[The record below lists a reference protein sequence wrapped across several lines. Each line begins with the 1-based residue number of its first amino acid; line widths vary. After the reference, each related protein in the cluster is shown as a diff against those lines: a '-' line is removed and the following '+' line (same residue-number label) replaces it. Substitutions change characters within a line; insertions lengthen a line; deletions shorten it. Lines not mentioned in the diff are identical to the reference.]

1 MTAISF
7 RGGLRGA
14 LRLASVSALAL
25 SLGAAAV
32 SAETIRWARVG
43 DSLTMDPHSQNEGP
57 THTLAHH
64 IYETLVGRA
73 TDGSLTPRL
82 ATEWGISPDDSTVWV
97 FKLREGVTFHDGTAL
112 TAEDVVFSL
121 NRARGETS
129 DMKGLHAGVVEV
141 TAPDAMTVH
150 IKTEGPAPLYV
161 QNLTNTF
168 IMSKAWAEANG
179 AVEAQDFAAGEESY
193 AVRNAN
199 GTGPYMLVERE
210 PEVRT
215 VLQVFEGHW
224 DEAPQVT
231 EIIYTPI
238 AEAATR
244 VAALL
249 SGEVDIVQDVPV
261 QDIQRLEQT
270 DGIKVEF
277 GPENRTIFFAYDM
290 GSEDLLTASVEGN
303 PFANPLVREAM
314 HLAVD
319 RDAIRQVVMRGQ
331 SLPTGV
337 TMPPF
342 VNGWTEELDAYGAP
356 DIERAQALMAEA
368 GYADGF
374 SVDLHTPNDRY
385 LNDEAISQAL
395 VGMLARIGINVNLV
409 SQTRSM
415 HFPLIQ
421 NRETDFYL
429 LGWGVPTFDSQYV
442 FDFLVHTTEDARGGW
457 NGSRYSNPE
466 VDALIKAMA
475 VETDLDARNE
485 MIAQVWAQLQADR
498 VFLPIHNQTL
508 AYAMRDGINLPVHPE
523 NQPSMADVT
532 FD

>member
-1 MTAISF
+1 MTAINT
-7 RGGLRGA
+7 RGGLLGA
-14 LRLASVSALAL
+14 LRVASASAVVLAL
-25 SLGAAAV
+25 GLAAA

-43 DSLTMDPHSQNEGP
+43 DALTLDPHSQNEGP

-64 IYETLVGRA
+64 IYETLVRRA
-73 TDGSLTPRL
+73 TDGSLAPRL
-82 ATEWGISPDDSTVWV
+82 ATDWGIHPDDNTVWV
-97 FKLREGVTFHDGTAL
+97 FTLREGVTFHDGSAMTAD
-112 TAEDVVFSL
+112 DVVFSL
-121 NRARGETS
+121 DRARADTS
-129 DMKGLHAGVVEV
+129 DMKGLHANVVEV

-150 IKTEGPAPLYV
+150 IQLDGPAPLYV

-168 IMSKAWAEANG
+168 IMSRAWAEAND
-179 AVEAQDFAAGEESY
+179 VQEPQDFAGGEENF

-199 GTGPYMLVERE
+199 GTGPYFLVERD

-215 VLQVFEGHW
+215 VLQAYEGHW

-270 DGIKVEF
+270 DGINVEF
-277 GPENRTIFFAYDM
+277 GPENRVIFFAYDM
-290 GSEDLLTASVEGN
+290 GSEELLTANVEGN

-356 DIERAQALMAEA
+356 DVDRAIELMAEA

-385 LNDEAISQAL
+385 LNDEAIAQAL
-395 VGMLARIGINVNLV
+395 VGMLARIGIQANLV

-442 FDFLVHTTEDARGGW
+442 FDFLVHSTEGARGGW
-457 NGSRYSNPE
+457 NGSRYSNAE
-466 VDALIKAMA
+466 VDALVQAMA
-475 VETDLDARNE
+475 TETDLDARNE

-508 AYAMRDGINLPVHPE
+508 AYAMRDGINLDVHPE
-523 NQPSMADVT
+523 NQPSMALVT